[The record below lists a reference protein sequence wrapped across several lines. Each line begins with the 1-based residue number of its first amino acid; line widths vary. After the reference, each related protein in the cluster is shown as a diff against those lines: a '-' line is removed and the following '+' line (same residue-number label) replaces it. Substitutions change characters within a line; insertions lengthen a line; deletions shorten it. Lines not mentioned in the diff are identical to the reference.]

1 MASRYSMRARRV
13 TFFLYPVH
21 QPGQKGIVHL
31 NSLSNKASFSVD
43 VYFFP
48 STHTHYY
55 TCSKIWEILGS
66 SFRSENGG
74 RRTGRWR
81 GWRFAL
87 VEEKRT
93 AEFASDCGSR
103 SKKIFGPIN
112 QTSDAVGSG
121 HDLEDKALNYYQC
134 MRILGIPHP
143 PILLQVRDSS
153 DEPVASSFL
162 QADGTSRLVVQPLH
176 LPCF

>member
-1 MASRYSMRARRV
+1 MEGGGPAGGVAGDSLWWRKNGQLSSPLIVVAVQRR
-13 TFFLYPVH
+13 
-21 QPGQKGIVHL
+21 
-31 NSLSNKASFSVD
+31 
-43 VYFFP
+43 
-48 STHTHYY
+48 
-55 TCSKIWEILGS
+55 
-66 SFRSENGG
+66 
-74 RRTGRWR
+74 
-81 GWRFAL
+81 
-87 VEEKRT
+87 
-93 AEFASDCGSR
+93 
-103 SKKIFGPIN
+103 IFGPIN